1 MKKGIIAVSLL
12 LSGALLI
19 TPITNA
25 LSKSDEKETT
35 VKPVKIEQNVQSE
48 KIESTDKINEVNNK
62 TTQTND
68 IDKQETSIKEN
79 LTKENNKETIKK
91 ENKKENKKED
101 TAKEESIK
109 ENKIEDKVQNTQNT
123 TEEKPQ
129 EPEQKENLGMS
140 KSQAEAVLNK
150 YLNKVEKTD
159 LTYTYQGDE
168 NTFESIKEKGI
179 RGYVFLPNVDT
190 DMAYLVD
197 KDNGNIYFFH
207 PSGYFELL
215 Q

>member
-68 IDKQETSIKEN
+68 IDKQETYI
-79 LTKENNKETIKK
+79 
-91 ENKKENKKED
+91 KENKKED
-101 TAKEESIK
+101 TVKEESIK
-109 ENKIEDKVQNTQNT
+109 ENIIEDKVQNTQNT
-123 TEEKPQ
+123 TEEKFQ
-129 EPEQKENLGMS
+129 ASEQKEDLRMS

-150 YLNKVEKTD
+150 YLNEIEKTD

>member
-68 IDKQETSIKEN
+68 IDKQETYI
-79 LTKENNKETIKK
+79 
-91 ENKKENKKED
+91 KENKKED
-101 TAKEESIK
+101 TVKEESIK
-109 ENKIEDKVQNTQNT
+109 ENIIEDKVQNTQNT
-123 TEEKPQ
+123 TEEKFQ
-129 EPEQKENLGMS
+129 ASEQKEDLRMS

-150 YLNKVEKTD
+150 YLNEVEKTD

>member
-68 IDKQETSIKEN
+68 IDKQETYI
-79 LTKENNKETIKK
+79 
-91 ENKKENKKED
+91 KENKKED

-109 ENKIEDKVQNTQNT
+109 ENIIEDKVQNTQNT

>member
-48 KIESTDKINEVNNK
+48 KIESTDKINEVNDK

-68 IDKQETSIKEN
+68 IDKQETYI
-79 LTKENNKETIKK
+79 
-91 ENKKENKKED
+91 KENKKED

-109 ENKIEDKVQNTQNT
+109 ENIIEDKVQNTQNT
-123 TEEKPQ
+123 TEEKFQ
-129 EPEQKENLGMS
+129 ASEQKEDLRMS

-150 YLNKVEKTD
+150 YLNEVEKTD

-197 KDNGNIYFFH
+197 KENGNIYFFH

>member
-48 KIESTDKINEVNNK
+48 KIESTDKINEVNDK

-68 IDKQETSIKEN
+68 IDKQETYI
-79 LTKENNKETIKK
+79 
-91 ENKKENKKED
+91 KENKKED

-109 ENKIEDKVQNTQNT
+109 ENIIEDKVQNTQNT
-123 TEEKPQ
+123 TGEKFQ
-129 EPEQKENLGMS
+129 TSEQKEDLRMS

-150 YLNKVEKTD
+150 YLNEVEKTD

-207 PSGYFELL
+207 PTG
-215 Q
+215 

>member
-48 KIESTDKINEVNNK
+48 KIESTDKINEVNDK

-68 IDKQETSIKEN
+68 IDKQETYI
-79 LTKENNKETIKK
+79 
-91 ENKKENKKED
+91 KENKKED
-101 TAKEESIK
+101 TVKEESIK
-109 ENKIEDKVQNTQNT
+109 ENIIEDKVQNTQNT
-123 TEEKPQ
+123 TGEKFQ
-129 EPEQKENLGMS
+129 TSEQKEDLRMS

>member
-79 LTKENNKETIKK
+79 LT
-91 ENKKENKKED
+91 KENKKED

>member
-68 IDKQETSIKEN
+68 IDKQETYI
-79 LTKENNKETIKK
+79 
-91 ENKKENKKED
+91 KENKKED
-101 TAKEESIK
+101 
-109 ENKIEDKVQNTQNT
+109 
-123 TEEKPQ
+123 
-129 EPEQKENLGMS
+129 LRMS

-150 YLNKVEKTD
+150 YLNEVEKTD

>member
-68 IDKQETSIKEN
+68 IDKQETYI
-79 LTKENNKETIKK
+79 
-91 ENKKENKKED
+91 KENKKED
-101 TAKEESIK
+101 TVKEESIK
-109 ENKIEDKVQNTQNT
+109 ENIIEDKVQNTQNT
-123 TEEKPQ
+123 TGEKFQ
-129 EPEQKENLGMS
+129 TSEQKEDLRMS

-150 YLNKVEKTD
+150 YLNKIEKTD

>member
-19 TPITNA
+19 TPITN
-25 LSKSDEKETT
+25 

-68 IDKQETSIKEN
+68 IDKQETYI
-79 LTKENNKETIKK
+79 
-91 ENKKENKKED
+91 KENKKED
-101 TAKEESIK
+101 TVKEESIK
-109 ENKIEDKVQNTQNT
+109 ENIIEDKVQNTQNT
-123 TEEKPQ
+123 TEEKFQ
-129 EPEQKENLGMS
+129 ASEQKEDLRMS

-150 YLNKVEKTD
+150 YLNEIEKTD

>member
-68 IDKQETSIKEN
+68 IDKQETYIKEN
-79 LTKENNKETIKK
+79 KQ
-91 ENKKENKKED
+91 ED
-101 TAKEESIK
+101 TVIEESIK
-109 ENKIEDKVQNTQNT
+109 ENIIEDKVQNTQNT
-123 TEEKPQ
+123 TEEKFQ
-129 EPEQKENLGMS
+129 ASEQKEDLRMS

-150 YLNKVEKTD
+150 YLNEIEKTD

>member
-48 KIESTDKINEVNNK
+48 KIESTDKINEVNDK

-91 ENKKENKKED
+91 ENKKED

-109 ENKIEDKVQNTQNT
+109 ENIIEDKVQNTQNT
-123 TEEKPQ
+123 TGEKFQ
-129 EPEQKENLGMS
+129 TSEQKEDLRMS

-150 YLNKVEKTD
+150 YLNEIEKTD

>member
-79 LTKENNKETIKK
+79 VTKENNKETI
-91 ENKKENKKED
+91 KKENKKED

-150 YLNKVEKTD
+150 YLNEVEKTD

>member
-48 KIESTDKINEVNNK
+48 KIESTDKINEVNDK

-68 IDKQETSIKEN
+68 IDKQETYI
-79 LTKENNKETIKK
+79 
-91 ENKKENKKED
+91 KENKKED

-109 ENKIEDKVQNTQNT
+109 ENIIEDKVQNTQNT
-123 TEEKPQ
+123 TEEKFQ
-129 EPEQKENLGMS
+129 ASEQKEDLRMS
-140 KSQAEAVLNK
+140 KSQAEEVLNK
-150 YLNKVEKTD
+150 YLNEVEKTD

>member
-48 KIESTDKINEVNNK
+48 KIESTDKINEVNDK

-68 IDKQETSIKEN
+68 IDKQETYI
-79 LTKENNKETIKK
+79 
-91 ENKKENKKED
+91 KENKKED

-109 ENKIEDKVQNTQNT
+109 ENIIEDKVQNTQNT
-123 TEEKPQ
+123 TEEKFQ
-129 EPEQKENLGMS
+129 ASEQKEDLRMS

-150 YLNKVEKTD
+150 YLNEVEKSD